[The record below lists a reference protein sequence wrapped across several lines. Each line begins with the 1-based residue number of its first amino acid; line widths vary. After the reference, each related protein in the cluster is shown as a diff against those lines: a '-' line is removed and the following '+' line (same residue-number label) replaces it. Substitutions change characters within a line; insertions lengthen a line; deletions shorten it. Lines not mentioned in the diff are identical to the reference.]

1 MENHDDFVKFA
12 DTDIDWAT
20 ILEEEEF
27 HTDSK
32 ENSQSGET
40 HKSSETS
47 IDVGIIIPLWFCPF
61 IGLVGHPGNT
71 NRASL

>member
-1 MENHDDFVKFA
+1 MESHDDFVEFA

-40 HKSSETS
+40 HKSSETC
-47 IDVGIIIPLWFCPF
+47 IDVGIMVLSI
-61 IGLVGHPGNT
+61 
-71 NRASL
+71 